1 MLFESDAPMRW
12 TYTGTSYLTCY
23 QKTHN
28 KHGFHMLYDMEC
40 PLWIEQYKNK
50 WRQEM
55 EIEGTALATAQL
67 MKKSLLVF
75 LS

>member
-1 MLFESDAPMRW
+1 
-12 TYTGTSYLTCY
+12 
-23 QKTHN
+23 
-28 KHGFHMLYDMEC
+28 MLYDMEC